1 MHLEIGPLRVG
12 KPRVGIAL
20 GSGSARGWAHIGVLK
35 ELEAAGIEIDIVTG
49 TSAGGVIGSFFAADA
64 IEHAEEFAAK
74 YKSPRVTLSYMDFS
88 VGSGGLIGGKRFVGF
103 LEEYL
108 PVRKFSDLKRSFG
121 VVATDLSSMQEVH
134 ISDGALIPAVRA
146 TVAVPG
152 FLSPEVFGDYQLVD
166 GGLLNPVPVSLA
178 RKLGADI
185 VIAVDLDAHAVREK
199 AEGVTGIMYR
209 TIDTMMNRIR
219 LENFKSHPADLTI
232 EPVLRD
238 YGFLDFHR
246 SPEAIEEGR
255 RAARARLPEIRKILS
270 RPLSRSSRLL
280 FNPGSI
286 PDALRSLAF
295 RSDSD
300 RSDKAGATTKAET
313 SETDSEN

>member
-12 KPRVGIAL
+12 KPRVGLAL
-20 GSGSARGWAHIGVLK
+20 GSGSARGWSHIGVLK
-35 ELEAAGIEIDIVTG
+35 ELEASGIEIDIVTG
-49 TSAGGVIGSFFAADA
+49 TSAGGVIGSFYAADA
-64 IEHAEEFAAK
+64 LEHAEEFASR

-88 VGSGGLIGGKRFVGF
+88 VGTGGLIGGKRFVGF

-108 PVRKFSDLKRSFG
+108 PVRKFSELKRQFG

-178 RKLGADI
+178 RKLGADL

-219 LENFKSHPADLTI
+219 LENYKSHPPDITI
-232 EPVLRD
+232 EPVLQD

-255 RAARARLPEIRKILS
+255 RAARSKIPEIKRMIH

-286 PDALRSLAF
+286 PDALRSLTL
-295 RSDSD
+295 RQE
-300 RSDKAGATTKAET
+300 AEKKGEK
-313 SETDSEN
+313 SEKKEGSQP